1 LFWEKCG
8 LCKTITQKLKF
19 VTIRGFKGKEK
30 EVEFA
35 KILIARATML
45 KRINIICYDYS
56 IEAAE
61 NLLSLPRASHNLS
74 INLKCNAN

>member
-1 LFWEKCG
+1 LFWEICG

-35 KILIARATML
+35 KFLITRATML
-45 KRINIICYDYS
+45 KRINIICCDS
-56 IEAAE
+56 IGAAE